1 MLVENWL
8 KIIIFNLRPGPE
20 RRYHAKHEQ
29 WMHLSELF
37 SVSAISLKF
46 ISSHLCINAIFLKYI
61 SLEII
66 ECQRLE
72 FEGVYTT
79 KSEHLI
85 NITVWKLATNG
96 KRIKGKL
103 LLTPSLRWLAIFPSS
118 MVVFVLIAGSSS
130 TCITYKNEKT
140 KTAKHKGLLKGEK
153 KSKTTSRKLN
163 WNEDKWLYIQTKIKS
178 RQMLVV
184 WRDEGCNTCSFERN
198 FNNDPDIVRW
208 DSWNHEWRKIAIKE
222 NSKNTINWWYLDLY
236 IGFQHP

>member
-140 KTAKHKGLLKGEK
+140 KTAKHKGLLKGK
-153 KSKTTSRKLN
+153 KNNQKLHQESWTEMKTNDFIHKQKSNL
-163 WNEDKWLYIQTKIKS
+163 DKCWLYEEMK
-178 RQMLVV
+178 
-184 WRDEGCNTCSFERN
+184 G
-198 FNNDPDIVRW
+198 
-208 DSWNHEWRKIAIKE
+208 AIPVALKE
-222 NSKNTINWWYLDLY
+222 TSIM
-236 IGFQHP
+236 IRI